1 MIRFTFT
8 KSLSSYIVGRRLE
21 RSKSKYGK
29 TGYNFCPVHYAK
41 FYIHNLIQSLQQH
54 YEEYHSIIPIFTDEE
69 LG

>member
-21 RSKSKYGK
+21 RSK

-41 FYIHNLIQSLQQH
+41 LYIHNLIQSLQH
-54 YEEYHSIIPIFTDEE
+54 HGKYHSIIPIFTDEE